1 MRIISVTA
9 TTSACSATPAS
20 SRRWKSTTCMQ
31 RQPQSCKSSFNCL
44 QSARQDASQLRIGQ
58 STGVNHVTTRT
69 ITSHGETEGSDRQR
83 ESEGLSAF
91 AVKLPRWPETS
102 RYYFASPAVRTLG
115 ETDVKH
121 VVFAKAHGAVR
132 KRQSC
137 ARIPPGCCSWREEAD
152 QFQSAGPEKK
162 LCQRAAAQMFARY

>member
-1 MRIISVTA
+1 MGALSHFKFLNAAKARRTNVRFCQPLKLKNEPSVESPFLMIINLMT
-9 TTSACSATPAS
+9 
-20 SRRWKSTTCMQ
+20 
-31 RQPQSCKSSFNCL
+31 L
-44 QSARQDASQLRIGQ
+44 
-58 STGVNHVTTRT
+58 
-69 ITSHGETEGSDRQR
+69 
-83 ESEGLSAF
+83 
-91 AVKLPRWPETS
+91 
-102 RYYFASPAVRTLG
+102 VRTLG

-162 LCQRAAAQMFARY
+162 PCQRAAAQMFARY